1 MTNWYCDYWG
11 YGLGYF
17 GNCGKLDA
25 AVVLPFAAA
34 ALCYAAVKQLLS
46 KCCVV
51 WTLHGVVHYI

>member
-17 GNCGKLDA
+17 GNYGKLDA
-25 AVVLPFAAA
+25 AVVLPFAAT

-51 WTLHGVVHYI
+51 WI